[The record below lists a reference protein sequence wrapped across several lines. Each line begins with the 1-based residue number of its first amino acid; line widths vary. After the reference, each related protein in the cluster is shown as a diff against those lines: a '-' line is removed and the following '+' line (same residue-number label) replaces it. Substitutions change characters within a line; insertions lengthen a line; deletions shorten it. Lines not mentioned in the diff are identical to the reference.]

1 MNEEAHKQKIIR
13 IAVDGPS
20 GAGKSTI
27 ARLLAERLGIDYID
41 TGAMYR
47 AIALKI
53 LRNEIDA
60 VRDSRALNAMLSGT
74 SVDFSAG
81 QTLLDGE
88 DVSERIRTPEV
99 TDMASRSSALP
110 AVRAK
115 LVALQREMGAR
126 KSVIMDGRD
135 IGTNVFPDAEVK
147 FFMTASAEERA
158 RRRYTEMLEK
168 GIEADLTA
176 VFDAIVE
183 RDYNDSHRE
192 LNPLSQA
199 EDAILID
206 TDGKSIE
213 AVTQLMLAKIE
224 SVAAF

>member
-1 MNEEAHKQKIIR
+1 VNEEAHKQKIIR